1 MSNAPCQDEP
11 CQEESSPHGEG
22 RFIFRVRQS
31 GRAWELIHPHQPA
44 ARFRDQ
50 IEAFER
56 AECLA
61 RAHRR
66 ETRAPSGVVFE
77 VPGIETLAAQFG

>member
-1 MSNAPCQDEP
+1 MSNAPEQD
-11 CQEESSPHGEG
+11 ESSPQGEG
-22 RFIFRVRQS
+22 RFIFRVRQY

-44 ARFRDQ
+44 TWFSDQ

-61 RAHRR
+61 RAHRH
-66 ETRAPSGVVFE
+66 ETGAPSGVVFE
-77 VPGIETLAAQFG
+77 VPGSETLAVRFG